1 MPVSMGK
8 ALNRLARMF
17 AAKEVNLFQLLL
29 LRLIVGILFCLR
41 WIEGS

>member
-29 LRLIVGILFCLR
+29 RLIAGILFCLR

>member
-29 LRLIVGILFCLR
+29 GLFVGILFCLR